1 MIGAFNYR
9 RCLNVII
16 ASVVLCGIVSGCAP
30 EKNKA
35 LSLQFFDE
43 VYVPVDMMTFLSMD
57 EALKEHGYGK
67 VSASNTK
74 TVYTYKPVQLEGGDI
89 SALVIYTDIS
99 FIPSGSSFQPMRV
112 RQCYETVISDDKAGG
127 IFVNPERTNGYVIPR
142 SDIGA
147 ALPKLPKKEP
157 LAWAIHIK
165 Q

>member
-1 MIGAFNYR
+1 MREVFNYR
-9 RCLNVII
+9 RYLNVII
-16 ASVVLCGIVSGCAP
+16 ACAALCGIICGCAS
-30 EKNKA
+30 EKNNA
-35 LSLQFFDE
+35 MSLQFFDE

-57 EALKEHGYGK
+57 EALKEHGYGN
-67 VSASNTK
+67 VRASNTE
-74 TVYTYKPVQLEGGDI
+74 TVYTYIQAQLEGGDAT
-89 SALVIYTDIS
+89 ALVIYTDIS

-127 IFVNPERTNGYVIPR
+127 VFVNPESAKGYVISQ
-142 SDIGA
+142 SDIEE

>member
-9 RCLNVII
+9 RYLNVII
-16 ASVVLCGIVSGCAP
+16 ASVVLCGIICGCAP

-57 EALKEHGYGK
+57 KALKEYGYGN
-67 VSASNTK
+67 VSASNTE
-74 TVYTYKPVQLEGGDI
+74 TVYTYKPAQLEGEDI
-89 SALVIYTDIS
+89 LALVIYTDIS
-99 FIPSGSSFQPMRV
+99 FIPSEVSFQPMRV

-127 IFVNPERTNGYVIPR
+127 IFVNPERANGYVIPR

-147 ALPKLPKKEP
+147 ALPKLPEKKP
-157 LAWAIHIK
+157 LAWAIRIK

>member
-1 MIGAFNYR
+1 M
-9 RCLNVII
+9 
-16 ASVVLCGIVSGCAP
+16 
-30 EKNKA
+30 
-35 LSLQFFDE
+35 
-43 VYVPVDMMTFLSMD
+43 
-57 EALKEHGYGK
+57 
-67 VSASNTK
+67 SASNTK

-112 RQCYETVISDDKAGG
+112 RQCYETVISDDQAGG
-127 IFVNPERTNGYVIPR
+127 VFVNPERANGYVIPR

>member
-1 MIGAFNYR
+1 MMKSAFNHR
-9 RCLNVII
+9 RYLNVII
-16 ASVVLCGIVSGCAP
+16 FVALCSIISGCAP
-30 EKNKA
+30 EKNRA

-57 EALKEHGYGK
+57 AALKEHDYGN

-74 TVYTYKPVQLEGGDI
+74 TVYTYKPVQLEGEDV

-99 FIPSGSSFQPMRV
+99 FIPSEVSFQPMRV
-112 RQCYETVISDDKAGG
+112 RQCYETVIFDDKAGG
-127 IFVNPERTNGYVIPR
+127 IFVNPERANGYVIPR

-157 LAWAIHIK
+157 LAWAIQIK